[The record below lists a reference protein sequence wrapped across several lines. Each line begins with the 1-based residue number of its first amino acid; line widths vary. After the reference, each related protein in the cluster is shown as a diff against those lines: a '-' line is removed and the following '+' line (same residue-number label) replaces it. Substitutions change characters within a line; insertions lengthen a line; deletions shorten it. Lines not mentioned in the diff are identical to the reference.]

1 MYLNINELIKESE
14 TPKVLEQ
21 EFITRPGTTFKVKKL
36 RVDEYLRSQ
45 NDLRTLHEHFAK
57 LNDEANKGKAED
69 DPTRS
74 EQWVQVPIAT
84 MVKYALLNEKGEP
97 YFAGQDIVKVYEIL
111 QGLTMDVFAEI
122 SQAVRKLNPT
132 TAGELEAAREE
143 AEAAKAKAEE
153 EKKQLETAT
162 ASEKSTA

>member
-14 TPKVLEQ
+14 TPKILEQ

-45 NDLRTLHEHFAK
+45 SDLMKLHEHFAA
-57 LNDEANKGKAED
+57 LNEEANKGKAED

-74 EQWVQVPIAT
+74 ALWVQVPIAT
-84 MVKYALLNEKGEP
+84 MIKYALLNEKGEP
-97 YFAGQDIVKVYEIL
+97 YFAGQDIVKVYEIV

-132 TAGELEAAREE
+132 TAGELEAAKEE